1 MTNFVEYKEFENK
14 LNNSEA
20 ALVGKVLYY
29 VTQKEKES
37 GGRIL
42 VKAEDPY
49 TSIDIL
55 ESALSNG
62 VSFNETYGTYT
73 VGDLEYPIKLLQA
86 SAPTEPITNADI
98 TSLSSLDY
106 YPSIPEGKLYCICG
120 VDVVKKK
127 ELAIRM
133 RELAINYCPYV
144 IIDSANS
151 RHFISHCSG
160 HDIIT
165 ALNNN
170 MQIAEITEMIIKQ
183 GINVIV
189 LTARSEIVYVLLK
202 DKIGEAAITD
212 ITTVDIASITS
223 EEELTKIWR

>member
-20 ALVGKVLYY
+20 ALVGTILYY
-29 VTQKEKES
+29 VNPKDS
-37 GGRIL
+37 GGKIL

-49 TSIDIL
+49 SSIDIL
-55 ESALSNG
+55 ELAVSKG
-62 VSFNETYGTYT
+62 VSFNVLNNTYT
-73 VGDLEYPIKLLQA
+73 IGDLESPIKLLQA
-86 SAPTEPITNADI
+86 STSIETIPTIDI

-133 RELAINYCPYV
+133 RELAINCCPYV

-151 RHFISHCSG
+151 RYFISHCSG
-160 HDIIT
+160 HDVIT

-202 DKIGEAAITD
+202 DKIENAKI
-212 ITTVDIASITS
+212 VDIASVDINTIKT
-223 EEELTKIWR
+223 EEELSKIWQ